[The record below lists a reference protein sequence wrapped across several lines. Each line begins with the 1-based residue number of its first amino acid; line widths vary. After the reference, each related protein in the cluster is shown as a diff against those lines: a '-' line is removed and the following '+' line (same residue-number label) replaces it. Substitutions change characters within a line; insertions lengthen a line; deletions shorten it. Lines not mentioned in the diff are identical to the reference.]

1 LHAVLG
7 IQVFKEDG
15 SIIGMLGIVNK
26 LNAYDELDIDFLE
39 RFTATCCKLIQ
50 AYWQIEGNQDF

>member
-1 LHAVLG
+1 
-7 IQVFKEDG
+7 
-15 SIIGMLGIVNK
+15 MLGIVNK